1 MIHNTTDVSAI
12 HWRMESDPTMNVES
26 EESETSASRVDIRT
40 SYGCKGGHR
49 RYLIVL
55 NSSQTLITGPD
66 TQVWDEFGSE
76 GGTPQ
81 TRQSGVPLRS
91 GARDVT
97 TWSLVATT

>member
-1 MIHNTTDVSAI
+1 MRALAGTDVVAAKQRDRRPTRTIGHLVTVLRSRALGCEC
-12 HWRMESDPTMNVES
+12 ESS
-26 EESETSASRVDIRT
+26 L
-40 SYGCKGGHR
+40 GR
-49 RYLIVL
+49 RQTAARCAAVCLL
-55 NSSQTLITGPD
+55 PRSDSQ
-66 TQVWDEFGSE
+66 QVWDEFGSE